1 MRRRGGIETRRH
13 TLRERIRRKMLES
26 IRRRINE
33 TFIGEIRRLARM
45 YEETRREL
53 EKHGVKRRSTFII
66 EFFKRIIDDYRES
79 AINRIRDRIRSYLA
93 FYDFII
99 ASLPLFRDRAKILF
113 EIERR
118 MFFHRDKTIVRVRDQ
133 LLAELPEETR
143 NRIVNA
149 LRQASLGKFTPA
161 QLIMEEPLVRW
172 FLQRY
177 MLYYQRYPCK
187 HSSYAIKITPV
198 TLHYFKGW
206 NTTYYVMRFIKVR
219 DLKHDPYLEIARN
232 VDLYFTMQVRKPYWD
247 ILNTFTYAESGTMD
261 SSDYV
266 TIARDDKRQSFIRI
280 PLRRAILQPH
290 HIKSALAKTVGM
302 PEIADSTNHCS
313 IYAILQRRPRTSRYY
328 SAGLRRDMIAK
339 RKLRAVRD
347 VTWSLGLRG

>member
-1 MRRRGGIETRRH
+1 
-13 TLRERIRRKMLES
+13 MLES

-33 TFIGEIRRLARM
+33 TFIGEIRRLARL

-53 EKHGVKRRSTFII
+53 EEQGVKRRSAFILA
-66 EFFKRIIDDYRES
+66 FFKRIIDDYRES

-93 FYDFII
+93 FYDLLR

-113 EIERR
+113 EVERR
-118 MFFHRDKTIVRVRDQ
+118 HFYHRDKTIVRIRDQ
-133 LLAELPEETR
+133 MLAELPEETR
-143 NRIVNA
+143 NRIIDA
-149 LRQASLGKFTPA
+149 LRQATLGKHVPT
-161 QLIMEEPLVRW
+161 QVLMEEPLLRW

-187 HSSYAIKITPV
+187 HSSFAIKVTPV
-198 TLHYFKGW
+198 TIHFFKGW
-206 NTTYYVMRFIKVR
+206 NTTYYVMRFIRVK
-219 DLKHDPYLEIARN
+219 DLKHDPYLEVARP

-290 HIKSALAKTVGM
+290 HIKRGFAKAVGEPELTDSA
-302 PEIADSTNHCS
+302 SHCS